1 MTVKE
6 IAGVREL
13 TAQECTEINGGGWY
27 IEVCNPFVWLLNY
40 ISGQDV
46 RYFNLQMKQCRFLM
60 LTDFLKNG

>member
-6 IAGVREL
+6 ITGVREL
-13 TAQECTEINGGGWY
+13 TAQECSEINGGGWY

-46 RYFNLQMKQCRFLM
+46 PPLISIQYS
-60 LTDFLKNG
+60 